1 MHNVMKVG
9 GVHGTN
15 LKVAVLGLGHVGLP
29 TALGFAE
36 LGWNVTGS
44 DQDVERV
51 RLLKAGKAPFYE
63 PGLHPLL
70 LKHLTNKRFTL
81 TAEVESAV
89 RDSNVLFVCVGTPQR
104 ESGEADLT
112 QIELLARLISR
123 NLNGYKLI
131 IEKSTVPAVTAQ
143 WVKRTIALHAAAF
156 VRSNGTEG
164 WPEGLRPDDASTP
177 PEDLFEVASNPE
189 FLQEGK
195 AIEDFFRPD
204 RVILGV
210 ESERSR
216 EILETLYRPL
226 KRPMVVTNLTTA
238 ELIKHAANAFLS
250 TKISFI
256 NMVADVCEAVGADV
270 AKVSEGLGLDP
281 RIGSQFLSAGI
292 GFGGYCFPK
301 DLRAFVHLAEEHSV
315 DARLLK
321 EVERINQHRVGI
333 FLKKLRQALWVVQG
347 KNIAVLGLSFKPE
360 TDDIREAPS
369 LAIVKSLL
377 DDGANLRL
385 YDPQAMPNVKQL
397 FPESPG
403 RIVYCSSPQEACVGA
418 HAVAILTDWDEFRQL
433 DLRRLREVVELPIL
447 VDGRNLFELGIVKDA
462 GFEYISIGRASVR
475 PAVASPAL
483 QGTLPVPGL
492 NYASATRS

>member
-1 MHNVMKVG
+1 MHNVMKEG
-9 GVHGTN
+9 GAHGSDLN
-15 LKVAVLGLGHVGLP
+15 VAVLGLGHVGLP

-51 RLLKAGKAPFYE
+51 RLLKAGKSPFYE

-70 LKHLTNKRFTL
+70 MKHLTNKRFTL
-81 TAEVESAV
+81 TADVESAV
-89 RDSNVLFVCVGTPQR
+89 RNSNVLFVCVGTPQR

-112 QIELLARLISR
+112 QIEMLARLISR

-156 VRSNGTEG
+156 ARSGGTDG
-164 WPEGLRPDDASTP
+164 HGEGLAPGNPATP
-177 PEDLFEVASNPE
+177 LAETFEVASNPE

-195 AIEDFFRPD
+195 AIENFFRPD
-204 RVILGV
+204 RIILGV
-210 ESERSR
+210 ESERAK

-226 KRPMVVTNLTTA
+226 KRPTVVTNLTTA

-270 AKVSEGLGLDP
+270 TKVSEGLGLDP

-301 DLRAFVHLAEEHSV
+301 DLRAFIHLAEEHSV
-315 DARLLK
+315 DACLLK

-369 LAIVKSLL
+369 LGIIQSLL
-377 DDGANLRL
+377 DEGASLRL
-385 YDPQAMPNVKQL
+385 YDPQAMPNVKQV

-403 RIVYCSSPQEACVGA
+403 RTVYCSSPQEACTGA
-418 HAVAILTDWDEFRQL
+418 HAMAILTEWDEFRHL
-433 DLRRLREVVELPIL
+433 DLQRLRELMELPIL
-447 VDGRNLFELGIVKDA
+447 VDGRNLFELAKVKEA
-462 GFEYISIGRASVR
+462 GFEYISIGRSSVR
-475 PAVASPAL
+475 PPVASPVQ
-483 QGTLPVPGL
+483 QGTLAVPGL